1 MPSRKQGG
9 VRMSM
14 LDMVMIGG
22 VVVLVVL
29 ILLRKKK
36 H

>member
-14 LDMVMIGG
+14 LDMAMIGG